1 MPLRAI
7 SIDDDP
13 MAILIIQKWAEKST
27 QVDLVNTYTDPIQ
40 GSAGIILDQPDLIFL
55 DIEMPEFNGIQ
66 ILSALKR
73 PPKVIVVSSN
83 PDYKE
88 KALGLNALTFI
99 RKPISQAGFENAVE
113 EARLM
118 IEKEQLA

>member
-1 MPLRAI
+1 MSLRAI

-13 MAILIIQKWAEKST
+13 MAILVIQKWAEKST
-27 QVDLVNTYTDPIQ
+27 QVELVNTYTDPIQ
-40 GSAGIILDQPDLIFL
+40 GSAGIILDQPDILFL

-83 PDYKE
+83 PDYKD
-88 KALGLNALTFI
+88 KAMGLNALAFI
-99 RKPISQAGFENAVE
+99 RKPISQADFESTVE
-113 EARLM
+113 QARVI
-118 IEKEQLA
+118 IEREQLV

>member
-13 MAILIIQKWAEKST
+13 MAILVIQKWADKST
-27 QVDLVNTYTDPIQ
+27 QVDLVKTYTDPIM
-40 GSAGIILDQPDLIFL
+40 GSAGIILDQPDILFL

-88 KALGLNALTFI
+88 KALGLNALAFI
-99 RKPISQAGFENAVE
+99 RKPISQEDFESTVE
-113 EARLM
+113 KARLI
-118 IEKEQLA
+118 IESEHLV